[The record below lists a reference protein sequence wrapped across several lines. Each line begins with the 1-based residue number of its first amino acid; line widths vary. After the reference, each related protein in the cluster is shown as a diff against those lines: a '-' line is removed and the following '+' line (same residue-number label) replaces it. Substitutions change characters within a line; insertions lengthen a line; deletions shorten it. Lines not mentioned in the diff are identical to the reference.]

1 MNKKEYLKNN
11 LIENVINIDY
21 HEENYLDLI
30 EILNET
36 DLFKPVETKKLTIYS
51 LDDSKLNLIEKNNDV
66 EMSIIDYLVIY
77 NSDKL
82 TDMGI
87 NFKDVLN
94 YYQKNSDNDTF
105 YLKYRNYIIPSLI
118 KDIQTNID
126 RKTNVNKKTSFLIK
140 LLNLNIDLKLNDVD
154 LFENNK
160 ILPYYYIFINSNII
174 NNEKINNYLIDN
186 KIKNELMDNHLYDG
200 NFEKV
205 LFGNNVKP
213 ETILKLM
220 NNQKFNIGISDFKI
234 KLNNFNRAILKND
247 MLYNEYKHNNQD
259 EIQYVELFEKNEKPI
274 KNKNGYQLHLIK
286 IGQYKF
292 KTEEVNNEIIINF
305 LKKFNFHFNDNYKDL
320 SFLSNNNLKTENI
333 ISYIYDKNIKQF
345 FNIDLM
351 LNLIDKIENK
361 NHKEMAFVFYL
372 NNIIFGSVNIVNTT
386 KNYTK
391 KMNIDNI
398 FSILDMSIKINNS
411 SNNEYDFNFKNLTSL
426 NLLLTS
432 YIKELYNKNDDKN
445 FKIEFNSIINYLIKN
460 DFDLNK
466 VQRFKFDNLN
476 YSLTNTHYKSKRSE
490 NEFKIYSLKKYAKY
504 LDDNNINQIINKFKS
519 GGKIFE
525 FFINGFYVK
534 HPEYNQIDN
543 QNIHSIVYLD
553 APIIEKIINL
563 NREKFT
569 LNKFIE
575 QSAIISCDKLINP
588 LKMKHYNKLNLN
600 NHLIYH
606 NIIKNIYD
614 SNFDK
619 ILNKENISRYEN
631 NFFDRISSLY
641 IIAIQNANFDFLS
654 SEMLYKYIEENIN
667 KNNNVEVLLLPL
679 ISINKFN
686 YSKKHV
692 AQFLSSEHCKEI
704 CKVLSFIDKEKI
716 NDFIITKIRD
726 SIKSK
731 NALDFF
737 VNLKEIGNQMILKN
751 ECNNIQIDKMTNNI
765 LFLEQNIF
773 NINNSTKIIKKKIG
787 NI

>member
-234 KLNNFNRAILKND
+234 KLNNFNRAILNND

-259 EIQYVELFEKNEKPI
+259 EIQYVELFEKNKKPI

-320 SFLSNNNLKTENI
+320 SFLSNNNLKTETI

-351 LNLIDKIENK
+351 LNLIDKIENSH
-361 NHKEMAFVFYL
+361 HKEMAFVFYL
-372 NNIIFGSVNIVNTT
+372 NNIVNTT

-391 KMNIDNI
+391 KMNINNI
-398 FSILDMSIKINNS
+398 FAILDMSIKINNK

-432 YIKELYNKNDDKN
+432 YINELYNKNDEKN
-445 FKIEFNSIINYLIKN
+445 FKIEFNSIVDYLMTN
-460 DFDLNK
+460 NFDLNK

-476 YSLTNTHYKSKRSE
+476 YSLKITHYKSSGSE
-490 NEFKIYSLKKYAKY
+490 NKLKIYPLKKYAKY
-504 LDDNNINQIINKFKS
+504 LDENNINQIINKFET
-519 GGKIFE
+519 GGKIFD
-525 FFINGFYVK
+525 FFIDGFYVK
-534 HPEYNQIDN
+534 HPEYHQIDN
-543 QNIHSIVYLD
+543 KNLHSTVYLD
-553 APIIEKIINL
+553 APIIEKIIHL
-563 NREKFT
+563 NKEKFT

-575 QSAIISCDKLINP
+575 KSTIISCDNLLNS
-588 LKMKHYNKLNLN
+588 LKVKQLSKTELN

-606 NIIKNIYD
+606 DVIKNIYE

-631 NFFDRISSLY
+631 NFFNRISNLY
-641 IIAIQNANFDFLS
+641 IIAIQNTNFDFLS
-654 SEMLYKYIEENIN
+654 SEILYKYIEKNIN
-667 KNNNVEVLLLPL
+667 KKNNVEVLLLPL
-679 ISINKFN
+679 ISVNNFN
-686 YSKKHV
+686 YSKKNV

-716 NDFIITKIRD
+716 NDFVITKIRD
-726 SIKSK
+726 SIK
-731 NALDFF
+731 NQNVIDFF
-737 VNLKEIGNQMILKN
+737 VNLKEIGNEITLKN
-751 ECNNIQIDKMTNNI
+751 EYDNIQIEKMINNI
-765 LFLEQNIF
+765 LFLEKNII